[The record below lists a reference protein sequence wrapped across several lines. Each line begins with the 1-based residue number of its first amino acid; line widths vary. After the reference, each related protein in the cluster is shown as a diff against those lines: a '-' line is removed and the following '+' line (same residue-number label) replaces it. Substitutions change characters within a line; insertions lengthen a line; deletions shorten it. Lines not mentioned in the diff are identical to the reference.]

1 MPVVRR
7 YKDLSTDLD
16 SIYRAL
22 KREIQKT
29 EDLDIIHELKGE
41 VKGRQFWSVTAVRK
55 SVPKAFIG
63 ALREVTITITGKPDD
78 FIVEIHTGAWFN
90 NLIVPATGTSL
101 IAGPLDGVD
110 CAGATAIIPIEY
122 QRNLTKQLRELVKKH
137 SKKELTLEKVTT
149 FW

>member
-1 MPVVRR
+1 MPIVRR

-16 SIYRAL
+16 SLYRAL
-22 KREIQKT
+22 KREIKET
-29 EDLDIIHELKGE
+29 EDLNVINELKGE

-63 ALREVTITITGKPDD
+63 ALREVTISITGKPDD

-90 NLIVPATGTSL
+90 NLIVPSTGTP
-101 IAGPLDGVD
+101 IIVGPLDGVD
-110 CAGATAIIPIEY
+110 CAGAKAIIPIEY
-122 QRNLTKQLRELVKKH
+122 QRKLAKRLRELVKKH